1 MTELSTTHPLAA
13 AYVDL
18 GAMTVLLNC
27 GEVIDIDMLLDDDGD
42 ECDPDDAV
50 VAIATNGK
58 GWWRVPLDFVSPH
71 SLN

>member
-1 MTELSTTHPLAA
+1 MRDLPASHPLAA

-18 GAMTVLLNC
+18 NAMTVLLNC
-27 GEVIDIDMLLDDDGD
+27 GETIGIDMLLDDEGD
-42 ECDPDDAV
+42 ECGPVEAV

>member
-1 MTELSTTHPLAA
+1 MTELAEGHPLAA

-18 GAMTVLLNC
+18 NAMTVLLNC

-50 VAIATNGK
+50 VVIATNGR
-58 GWWRVPLDFVSPH
+58 GCWTVPLLFLRSH

>member
-1 MTELSTTHPLAA
+1 MTELAEGHPLAA

-18 GAMTVLLNC
+18 NAMTVLLNC
-27 GEVIDIDMLLDDDGD
+27 GEVLPIDMLLDDEGD
-42 ECDPDDAV
+42 ECGPVDAV

-58 GWWRVPLDFVSPH
+58 GWWTVPLAFLSNH